1 MADSATSAGAAG
13 ATSVGA
19 AGAARGADVWT
30 STRLFMRHPSLA
42 EIPPLP
48 EPPAGYVLRGYQPVD
63 GSGLAALLTRAF
75 GEAWDEARVRRDL
88 AETPDVEQIYLIA
101 YHDKLVATASA
112 RLLPD
117 EYPGSGYVHWVGADP
132 AHQGKGLG
140 RLVSLRLLHHF
151 RAAGLRDAVL
161 ETNGFRLP
169 AVRTYLRLG
178 FVPERHYGD
187 ADEQRRWSRL
197 LPQIV
202 R

>member
-1 MADSATSAGAAG
+1 MADSATSAGAAC
-13 ATSVGA
+13 A
-19 AGAARGADVWT
+19 ACGADVWT
-30 STRLFMRHPSLA
+30 STRLFMRHPSLID
-42 EIPPLP
+42 IPPLP

-63 GSGLAALLTRAF
+63 GTGLAALLTRAF

-88 AETPDVEQIYLIA
+88 AETPDVEHIYLIA
-101 YHDKLVATASA
+101 YHDKPVATASA

-161 ETNGFRLP
+161 ETNDFRLP

-178 FVPERHYGD
+178 FVPECHYSD

-197 LPQIV
+197 LPQVV